1 MKIPCTRASRERSG
15 VIGFHVML
23 MTLTIMIKNGVIGGS
38 SDHIYGVRMNCGPDT
53 RLEQAG
59 TR

>member
-23 MTLTIMIKNGVIGGS
+23 MTLTLIKNGVIGGT
-38 SDHIYGVRMNCGPDT
+38 SDHIYMGS
-53 RLEQAG
+53 E
-59 TR
+59 